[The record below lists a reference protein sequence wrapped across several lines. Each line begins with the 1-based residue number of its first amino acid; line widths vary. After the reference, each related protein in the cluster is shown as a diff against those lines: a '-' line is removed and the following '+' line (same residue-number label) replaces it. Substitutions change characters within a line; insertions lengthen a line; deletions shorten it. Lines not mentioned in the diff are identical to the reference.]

1 MSFEQKEN
9 HYARVIEILENY
21 QLKGKCDDG
30 EIRQFGIHPR
40 TARRFL
46 IKVGDIVLIES
57 TGYQTCKWWCSQRY
71 NPQEINY
78 LHRRGIITDKLIFC
92 EKTDAD
98 TEDKVNIHNEL

>member
-1 MSFEQKEN
+1 MLFEQKEN

-57 TGYQTCKWWCSQRY
+57 TSNQTCKWRCWQRY

-78 LHRRGIITDKLIFC
+78 LHRQGIISNNLIFC
-92 EKTDAD
+92 EKTGMD
-98 TEDKVNIHNEL
+98 TEDKVNIHNKE